1 MKTLLLAVA
10 TMVFFASTAAYAGS
24 CGSTTPMPPGGVA
37 YQDANNN
44 WGNYQYSDNDDFRRA
59 NRKFK
64 KNGRY
69 ELQTR
74 SQWVPGATT
83 QVWVPGVCHRPPFS
97 PIQIC
102 ARGHYET
109 RTLPGRYEQ
118 VQEWV
123 WVTHGG
129 RFHGRHGRGR

>member
-10 TMVFFASTAAYAGS
+10 TMVSFASTAAYAGS

-37 YQDANNN
+37 YQDGNND
-44 WGNYQYSDNDDFRRA
+44 WGNYQYSDAAFQKGRR
-59 NRKFK
+59 KHD

-74 SQWVPGATT
+74 SRWVPGATT
-83 QVWVPGVCHRPPFS
+83 QVWVNGLCHRPPFS
-97 PIQIC
+97 PVQIC

-109 RTLPGRYEQ
+109 RVLAGHYEQ

-123 WVTHGG
+123 WVSYGG
-129 RFHGRHGRGR
+129 QFQGRRGRGR